1 MDAICAASKLLL
13 VREDADD
20 VGGPFDLFI
29 EVFQRIG
36 RVDLTPMAWW
46 KALPHEHV
54 DLAWAI
60 KSASLAWRSLKTSI
74 RINALASA
82 K

>member
-54 DLAWAI
+54 DLGLGHQIGKLGMAV
-60 KSASLAWRSLKTSI
+60 LEDFDQ
-74 RINALASA
+74 N
-82 K
+82 